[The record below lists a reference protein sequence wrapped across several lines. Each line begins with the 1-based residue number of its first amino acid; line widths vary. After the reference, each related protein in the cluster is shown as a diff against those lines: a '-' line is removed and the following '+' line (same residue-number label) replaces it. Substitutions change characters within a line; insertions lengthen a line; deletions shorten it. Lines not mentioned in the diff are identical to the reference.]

1 MSPAHRSPRFH
12 LILAGVL
19 IAIFVFQSL
28 SASLR
33 KSPVFDEPPHI
44 ASGLSYLETRVFHA
58 NLQHPPLLKELSAI
72 FLMAAGVHWPKSPLA
87 DALIRGGPQSDKLEW
102 PIGVNIIHDDGAD
115 RVLFW
120 ARLPFILL
128 GALLGWL
135 IYWWG
140 RELVGPA
147 AALAALFFYA
157 FDPTM
162 VAHSALVT
170 TDVGVTAFAVL
181 FLFTLWR
188 YLHQPTRKHLIF
200 CGLALGAALGAK
212 FSAVFLL
219 PIAAILMAAAV
230 RWPMGSD
237 RTTAAPEKSIAKVGP
252 NSPCP
257 CGSGKKYKKCHGAGA
272 APSKDVGR
280 SVRLH
285 GLTRAAGM
293 FLAICAIA
301 AVVIQALYLFNSDPF
316 LYLTGLKKVN
326 ADHIAGYQAYLH
338 GDLAPHFYSYF
349 AIAYLVKEPLATVLL
364 SIAGLAIL
372 LRKKTVPVT
381 TKLFLL
387 LTPVVFFLATT
398 FLADDLGIRYL
409 IPTLPFAYLMAGLAL
424 AELLTAPSWSGLGK
438 TELLGK
444 TQSLTWGRYVAAA
457 LCLWVVLEAIGIYPD
472 HLSYFN
478 ESACLLEAPGR
489 TGWDGGSACGPMW
502 LDDSNVDWGQ
512 GLKQLRAWLDR
523 HAGGKPVFLTYFGVY
538 PPEDY
543 GLQYPKADLP
553 DLLGNRPPGLYA
565 ISAHQVAR
573 IPALADNNAP
583 GAGAWLRSPPEAMAG
598 HAFYIYDVR

>member
-1 MSPAHRSPRFH
+1 MSPAHRPPRFH

-28 SASLR
+28 SASLQ

-72 FLMAAGVHWPKSPLA
+72 FLMAAGIHWPKSPLA

-147 AALAALFFYA
+147 AALAALFFYS

-170 TDVGVTAFAVL
+170 TDVGVTAFTVL

-188 YLHQPTRKHLIF
+188 YLHQPTRKRLIF
-200 CGLALGAALGAK
+200 CGLALGAVLGAK
-212 FSAVFLL
+212 FSAVFML
-219 PIAAILMAAAV
+219 PVAAILMAAAV
-230 RWPMGSD
+230 RWPMASD
-237 RTTAAPEKSIAKVGP
+237 SGAAAPAEKRFAKVGP

-272 APSKDVGR
+272 TPAKDVGR

-293 FLAICAIA
+293 FLAMCAIA
-301 AVVIQALYLFNSDPF
+301 AVVIEALYLFNGDPF

-372 LRKKTVPVT
+372 LRKKTTPAT

-387 LTPVVFFLATT
+387 LTPVVYFLATT
-398 FLADDLGIRYL
+398 ILADDLGIRYL
-409 IPTLPFAYLMAGLAL
+409 IPTLPFAYLLAGVAL
-424 AELLTAPSWSGLGK
+424 AKLLTAPSRSRLGK
-438 TELLGK
+438 TH
-444 TQSLTWGRYVAAA
+444 SLMWGRYVAAA
-457 LCLWVVLEAIGIYPD
+457 LCLWVLVEAIGIYPD

-489 TGWDGGSACGPMW
+489 IGWDGGSACGPMW

-512 GLKQLRAWLDR
+512 GLKQLRAWLER
-523 HAGGKPVFLTYFGVY
+523 HANGRPVHLTYFGVY
-538 PPEDY
+538 PPEGY

-553 DLLGNRPPGLYA
+553 ELLGNRPPGLYA
-565 ISAHQVAR
+565 VSAHQVAR
-573 IPALADNNAP
+573 IPALADTNAS
-583 GAGAWLRSPPEAMAG
+583 GSGAWLRSPPEAMAG

>member
-1 MSPAHRSPRFH
+1 MSPAHRPPRFH
-12 LILAGVL
+12 LILAGLL

-28 SASLR
+28 SASLQ

-58 NLQHPPLLKELSAI
+58 NLQHPPLLKEMSAI
-72 FLMAAGVHWPKSPLA
+72 FLMAAGIHWPKSPLA
-87 DALIRGGPQSDKLEW
+87 DALIRGGPQSDKVEW
-102 PIGVNIIHDDGAD
+102 PIGMNIIHDDGAD

-157 FDPTM
+157 LDPTI

-188 YLHQPTRKHLIF
+188 YLHQPTRKRLIY
-200 CGLALGAALGAK
+200 CGLALGAVLGAK

-219 PIAAILMAAAV
+219 PVAAILMAAAV
-230 RWPMGSD
+230 RWPMASD
-237 RTTAAPEKSIAKVGP
+237 SATAAPEKSFAKVGP

-257 CGSGKKYKKCHGAGA
+257 CGSGKKYKKCHGGGA
-272 APSKDVGR
+272 IPAKDVGR
-280 SVRLH
+280 SVRRH
-285 GLTRAAGM
+285 EFTRAAGM
-293 FLAICAIA
+293 FLAMCAIA

-338 GDLAPHFYSYF
+338 GDLAPRFFSYF
-349 AIAYLVKEPLATVLL
+349 AVAYLVKEPLATVLL
-364 SIAGLAIL
+364 SIGGLVIL
-372 LRKKTVPVT
+372 LRGKTTPVM

-387 LTPVVFFLATT
+387 LTPLVFFLATT
-398 FLADDLGIRYL
+398 ILADDIGIRYI
-409 IPTLPFAYLMAGLAL
+409 IPTLPFAYLLAGLAL
-424 AELLTAPSWSGLGK
+424 ATLFEKRLV
-438 TELLGK
+438 
-444 TQSLTWGRYVAAA
+444 WGRYLAAA
-457 LCLWVVLEAIGIYPD
+457 LCLWVAVEAIGIYPD

-478 ESACLLEAPGR
+478 ESACLLEAPR
-489 TGWDGGSACGPMW
+489 RIGWDGGSACGSMW

-523 HAGGKPVFLTYFGVY
+523 HANGRPVHLTYFGVY
-538 PPEDY
+538 PPEGY
-543 GLQYPKADLP
+543 GLQYPKAGLP
-553 DLLGNRPPGLYA
+553 ELLGNRPPGLYA

-573 IPALADNNAP
+573 IPALADMNTP